1 MKMKKAG
8 ISILLIM
15 LVFLLTA
22 AVPAMA
28 ADNYVEN
35 GGQIPDTNLYP
46 GGWEKAYAQILNSHA
61 QAIAE
66 YESRPIEYYL
76 GSAFRSVSCRPI
88 GIEDLNAD
96 GVPELIFME
105 AASGGSRGDLYIYS
119 WSSQT
124 ASCKLYVPG
133 ITRLDY
139 DDLLG
144 FQIYLSAYGG
154 DTLVIEHYEYEWP
167 WLLQFTRNAFGQYT
181 LTNYLHAEY
190 DNSGEGGDSYLW
202 NGSRV
207 DEAGYTHLLESIRN
221 GRTRTVSDYISP
233 DSRTYGFTYTRSS
246 AAAELQGSSGYSSGS
261 SSGNSSGKT
270 SGKVSGSFDGI
281 YGYTTDKLSTRKG
294 PSTTYEGGGT
304 YSVKNQWI
312 KVLAKAWDKRNSIWW
327 VKCEIPY
334 HGQTRVLWTGYKRF
348 DPDTLPLDQ
357 LPEEIW

>member
-1 MKMKKAG
+1 MRKTRKAMLLATL
-8 ISILLIM
+8 ISIM
-15 LVFLLTA
+15 LAVMPALA
-22 AVPAMA
+22 AE
-28 ADNYVEN
+28 NYVEN
-35 GGQIPDTNLYP
+35 GGQIPDTNLYQ
-46 GGWEKAYAQILNSHA
+46 GGWEQAYARILNSHS
-61 QAIAE
+61 QAIGQ

-76 GSAFRSVSCRPI
+76 GNSFRSVSCRPI
-88 GIEDLNAD
+88 GLEDLNGD

-105 AASGGSRGDLYIYS
+105 AASGGERGDLYIYS
-119 WSSQT
+119 WSNQA

-139 DDLLG
+139 DDMLG
-144 FQIYLSAYGG
+144 FQIYFSSYGG

-167 WLLQFTRNAFGQYT
+167 WLLQFTRNDFNQYT
-181 LTNYLHAEY
+181 LANYLHAEY
-190 DNSGEGGDSYLW
+190 DNSDAGNDRFIW

-207 DEAGYTHLLESIRN
+207 DEAGYYSLLESIRN
-221 GRTRTVSDYISP
+221 GRTRTVSDYISQ

-246 AAAELQGSSGYSSGS
+246 AAAELQGTSGITD
-261 SSGNSSGKT
+261 GKT
-270 SGKVSGSFDGI
+270 SGKTSAGTSGSFEGI